1 LRMVDFNRINPA
13 ILKEAEELARERNQT
28 LDGVIEDALRV
39 YLGSRRGDVGRGG
52 PVSLP
57 IARQLAGPR
66 VDLSQSLG
74 KLLEIEDEGLPLEK
88 LR

>member
-1 LRMVDFNRINPA
+1 MVDFNRINQA
-13 ILKEAEELARERNQT
+13 ILREAEEVARERNET
-28 LDGVIEDALRV
+28 LDGVIEDALRG
-39 YLGSRRGDVGRGG
+39 YIGSRRGDAGRSG

-57 IARQLAGPR
+57 VARHLAGPR

-74 KLLEIEDEGLPLEK
+74 KLLEFEDEGLPLEK